1 MITITQPNYKE
12 CYINNTLIPGDIIFN
27 NKLFHNDICNFN
39 DNTLTLLESKRFKFL
54 IGGVLKLTSNIYYKD
69 PKSNQFLYEFYPI
82 NWRYPKFMVKSE
94 IKNNLIKRNE
104 NIEDQFIVIVF
115 KEWTNKFPI
124 GSTYKLIGNINNLL
138 HMNEILFYYH
148 PEQPYTSPQKI
159 IMDNIT
165 KNNEL
170 SMTYKFN
177 LNPYN
182 ISEVN
187 QIYSIDPKG
196 CKDIDDALSYDS
208 KNNRIGIHISD
219 VNYTIDKLNLEFNKY
234 STVYAPHRHLNMMP
248 DELSYNYCS
257 LLAGKTRPVITC
269 WIDLDTFDIKLERH
283 FIVVKYN
290 LHYDEADKYIIDSND
305 LLMFT
310 TDEIKLINTLQK
322 LHTYSIELNNK
333 YKYIASI
340 SSSHEMVQVYMIF
353 LNQYIALLLTDKDV
367 IYRNQTINKSAEY
380 SYTNIGHASMNVNYY
395 THFTSPIRRIVDQ
408 YVHKILINEYFSDTK
423 TNSEITKLD
432 ITKINEFELNLKKV
446 TTLWNYLTVS
456 HKIKNGHKYNLEF
469 CGFTYTTFRVEF
481 KLLEYNIFINNKI
494 FYTIVD
500 EETIS
505 IQNKNYKLNTKYELP
520 LYIINESKNQYFP
533 KIIIKF

>member
-1 MITITQPNYKE
+1 MLFKDST
-12 CYINNTLIPGDIIFN
+12 GVFN
-27 NKLFHNDICNFN
+27 
-39 DNTLTLLESKRFKFL
+39 
-54 IGGVLKLTSNIYYKD
+54 
-69 PKSNQFLYEFYPI
+69 
-82 NWRYPKFMVKSE
+82 
-94 IKNNLIKRNE
+94 
-104 NIEDQFIVIVF
+104 
-115 KEWTNKFPI
+115 
-124 GSTYKLIGNINNLL
+124 
-138 HMNEILFYYH
+138 
-148 PEQPYTSPQKI
+148 
-159 IMDNIT
+159 
-165 KNNEL
+165 
-170 SMTYKFN
+170 
-177 LNPYN
+177 
-182 ISEVN
+182 
-187 QIYSIDPKG
+187 
-196 CKDIDDALSYDS
+196 
-208 KNNRIGIHISD
+208 
-219 VNYTIDKLNLEFNKY
+219 
-234 STVYAPHRHLNMMP
+234 
-248 DELSYNYCS
+248 
-257 LLAGKTRPVITC
+257 
-269 WIDLDTFDIKLERH
+269 TFDIKLERH